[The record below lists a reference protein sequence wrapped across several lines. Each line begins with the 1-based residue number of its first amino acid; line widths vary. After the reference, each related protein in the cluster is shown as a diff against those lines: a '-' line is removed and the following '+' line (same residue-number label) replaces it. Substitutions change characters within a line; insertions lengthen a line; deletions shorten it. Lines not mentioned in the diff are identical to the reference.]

1 MRIVLGYLLYDTLLI
16 LIFGGIF
23 LGTEFYP
30 EETTFGM
37 FAFVG
42 LCAVWKVIS
51 IAWGFWRDARIAR
64 QQERDRDLAKMIA
77 RETVLELDRMRR
89 EPV

>member
-1 MRIVLGYLLYDTLLI
+1 MRIVLGYLLYGTLLI